1 MQISDIRDY
10 LAKAMAELS
19 DSDATPDSM
28 AVTLERAK
36 AMSSVAA
43 AYTNAVRVELDAI
56 RLADDVGMLPNCVAQ
71 PLRLERAPA
80 LRIAK

>member
-10 LAKAMAELS
+10 LAKTMAELS
-19 DSDATPDSM
+19 DCDAKPEEM
-28 AVTLERAK
+28 ALTLERAK

-43 AYTNAVRVELDAI
+43 AYTNSVRVELDAI
-56 RLADDVGMLPNCVAQ
+56 RLADDVGMLPNCVDQ
-71 PLRLERAPA
+71 PMRLERART